1 MKYGNENTTFDSKQM
16 LGAQG
21 KPVIQKYNAA
31 PLNNGPGG

>member
-21 KPVIQKYNAA
+21 KPVI
-31 PLNNGPGG
+31 